1 MDPTHLRTLSSFFPL
16 TNSSSHVVSIYN
28 SVWFSGGCGFP
39 VPALSTTSFTIS
51 SNSLILGRDFGARTR
66 HLFATLASLTADFKE
81 YRLSSLESII
91 IGNFFASELLLA
103 FWAVSVYRPTAS
115 DELVEDDPVA
125 PNIALGGEAARFHK
139 EIRLRSGSQR
149 KLTCSP
155 LRFNCLT
162 AISILS
168 CDSSD
173 PLIEPLYTHPN
184 PPSPTI
190 SERLKFF
197 VALFNSENVKALRLL
212 GL

>member
-1 MDPTHLRTLSSFFPL
+1 MHRLYYM
-16 TNSSSHVVSIYN
+16 VVSFYE
-28 SVWFSGGCGFP
+28 VFQ
-39 VPALSTTSFTIS
+39 
-51 SNSLILGRDFGARTR
+51 
-66 HLFATLASLTADFKE
+66 
-81 YRLSSLESII
+81 
-91 IGNFFASELLLA
+91 
-103 FWAVSVYRPTAS
+103 
-115 DELVEDDPVA
+115 
-125 PNIALGGEAARFHK
+125 K

-212 GL
+212 GLWEKLGYWFLTRDSELKSETFCEFSSEPDRLVSRSVDVVLIERTEEDFIMGSSLLLPPFRKGKHFIAVN